1 MRKTK
6 GKKMNF
12 IITKDIDG
20 NEILLN
26 LENVSAIEQYKED
39 RGKTKYFI
47 RQFRPS
53 TSIEISAEE
62 FEKFKSMVKITATKI
77 VDCELPPADITAP
90 ESIPETTQKVFAPAE
105 DFAPKTVKIGEQI
118 WMNKN
123 LAIDDGGNGITI
135 NKETGEHYYTWD
147 AAKRVAEKIK
157 GWHLPTIAEWDFLA
171 ANAGG
176 REVCGNK
183 LKSASGW
190 DDDGNGTDDFG
201 FSALPAGLYNGSF
214 YSLGSDAYFWTATE
228 SSSSYAYCRYF
239 GTGAS
244 MDSYYNSKYGQY
256 SVRLVKDS
264 E

>member
-1 MRKTK
+1 
-6 GKKMNF
+6 MNF

-53 TSIEISAEE
+53 ASIEISAEE
-62 FEKFKSMVKITATKI
+62 FEKFKSIVKLTAVKI
-77 VDCELPPADITAP
+77 VDCELPPYDIPAP
-90 ESIPETTQKVFAPAE
+90 ESITETTQKAFAPAE
-105 DFAPKTVKIGEQI
+105 DFAPKTVKIGDQI

-123 LAIDDGGNGITI
+123 LAIDDGGDGITI
-135 NKETGEHYYTWD
+135 NQETGEHYYTWD
-147 AAKRVAEKIK
+147 AAKRVVEKIK

-176 REVCGNK
+176 CEVCGNK
-183 LKSASGW
+183 LKAASGW
-190 DDDGNGTDDFG
+190 DDNGNGTDDFG
-201 FSALPAGLYNGSF
+201 FSALPAGYYNGSF
-214 YSLGSDAYFWTATE
+214 RNLGSYAYFWTATE
-228 SSSSYAYCRYF
+228 YNSSIAYFRNF
-239 GTGAS
+239 NTGAS
-244 MDSYYNSKYGQY
+244 VNSNNYSKNYQY

>member
-1 MRKTK
+1 
-6 GKKMNF
+6 MNF
-12 IITKDIDG
+12 IITKDIDS

-26 LENVSAIEQYKED
+26 LENVSAIEQYKKES
-39 RGKTKYFI
+39 GETKYLILLFKPI
-47 RQFRPS
+47 
-53 TSIEISAEE
+53 TKIEINAEE
-62 FEKFKSMVKITATKI
+62 FEKLKAMVKLTATKI
-77 VDCELPPADITAP
+77 VDCELPPSDITAP
-90 ESIPETTQKVFAPAE
+90 ESIPETTKKVFAPAE
-105 DFAPKTVKIGEQI
+105 DFATKTVKIGDQI

-123 LAIDDGGNGITI
+123 LAIDDGGDGITI

-157 GWHLPTIAEWDFLA
+157 GWHLPTIAEWDFLV

-183 LKSASGW
+183 LKAASGW

-201 FSALPAGLYNGSF
+201 FSALPAGNYNGSF
-214 YSLGSDAYFWTATE
+214 YILGSNANFWTATE
-228 SSSSYAYCRYF
+228 YDSSSAYYRNF
-239 GTGAS
+239 NTGAS
-244 MDSYYNSKYGQY
+244 MDSDYYYKSGQY

>member
-1 MRKTK
+1 
-6 GKKMNF
+6 MNF

-26 LENVSAIEQYKED
+26 LENVSAIEQYKEES
-39 RGKTKYFI
+39 GKTKYLILLFKPI
-47 RQFRPS
+47 
-53 TSIEISAEE
+53 TKIEISAEE
-62 FEKFKSMVKITATKI
+62 FEKLKAMVKLTATKI
-77 VDCELPPADITAP
+77 VDCEIPPYNFSAP
-90 ESIPETTQKVFAPAE
+90 ESIPETTKKVFAPDE
-105 DFAPKTVKIGEQI
+105 DFAPKTVKIGDQI

-123 LAIDDGGNGITI
+123 LAIDDGGDGITI

-176 REVCGNK
+176 REVCGTK
-183 LKSASGW
+183 LKAASGW

-201 FSALPAGLYNGSF
+201 FSALPAGSYYGSF
-214 YSLGSDAYFWTATE
+214 DYLGSYAYFWTATE
-228 SSSSYAYCRYF
+228 YNSSYAYYRYF
-239 GTGAS
+239 STGAS
-244 MDSYYNSKYGQY
+244 VDSDDINEYYQY

>member
-1 MRKTK
+1 
-6 GKKMNF
+6 MNF

-26 LENVSAIEQYKED
+26 LENVSTIVQYKED
-39 RGKTKYFI
+39 RVKTKYLI
-47 RQFRPS
+47 RQSRPIA
-53 TSIEISAEE
+53 SIEISAEE
-62 FEKFKSMVKITATKI
+62 FEKFKSIVKLTAVKI
-77 VDCELPPADITAP
+77 DDFEFPPDDIPAP
-90 ESIPETTQKVFAPAE
+90 KSIPETTKKVFAPAE
-105 DFAPKTVKIGEQI
+105 DFAPKTVKIGDQI

-123 LAIDDGGNGITI
+123 LAIDDGGDGITI

-176 REVCGNK
+176 REVCGAK
-183 LKSASGW
+183 LKATSGW

-201 FSALPAGLYNGSF
+201 FSALPAGTYDGSF
-214 YSLGSDAYFWTATE
+214 YFLGSSAYFWTATGNY
-228 SSSSYAYCRYF
+228 SSYAYYRYF
-239 GTGAS
+239 RTGAS
-244 MDSYYNSKYGQY
+244 MGSDFSNKNYQY

>member
-1 MRKTK
+1 
-6 GKKMNF
+6 MNF
-12 IITKDIDG
+12 ISTKDIDG

-53 TSIEISAEE
+53 VSIEINAEE
-62 FEKFKSMVKITATKI
+62 FEKFKTLVNITEIKLA
-77 VDCELPPADITAP
+77 CELPPYDIPAP
-90 ESIPETTQKVFAPAE
+90 ESIPETTKKVFAPAE
-105 DFAPKTVKIGEQI
+105 DFAPKTVKIGDQI

-123 LAIDDGGNGITI
+123 LAVDDGGDGITI

-176 REVCGNK
+176 REVCGTK
-183 LKSASGW
+183 LKAASGW

-201 FSALPAGLYNGSF
+201 FSALPAGNYYGSF
-214 YSLGSDAYFWTATE
+214 NYLGSNANFWTATE
-228 SSSSYAYCRYF
+228 YNSSGAYNRYF
-239 GTGAS
+239 NTGAS
-244 MDSYYNSKYGQY
+244 MYSYNDYKYGQY

>member
-1 MRKTK
+1 
-6 GKKMNF
+6 MNF

-26 LENVSAIEQYKED
+26 LENVSAIEQYQKES
-39 RGKTKYFI
+39 GETKYLILLFKPI
-47 RQFRPS
+47 
-53 TSIEISAEE
+53 TKIEISAEE
-62 FEKFKSMVKITATKI
+62 FEKFKSIVKLTAFKI
-77 VDCELPPADITAP
+77 VDCELPPYDIPAP
-90 ESIPETTQKVFAPAE
+90 ESIPETTQKAFAPAE
-105 DFAPKTVKIGEQI
+105 DFAPKTVKIGDQI

-123 LAIDDGGNGITI
+123 LAIDDGGDGITV
-135 NKETGEHYYTWD
+135 NQETGEHYYTWD

-183 LKSASGW
+183 LKAESGW
-190 DDDGNGTDDFG
+190 DDDGNGTNDFG
-201 FSALPAGLYNGSF
+201 FSALPAGYYNGSF
-214 YSLGSDAYFWTATE
+214 NDLGSGAYFWTATE
-228 SSSSYAYCRYF
+228 YSSSYAYRRYF
-239 GTGAS
+239 FTGAS
-244 MDSYYNSKYGQY
+244 MISFYDYKFSQC

>member
-1 MRKTK
+1 
-6 GKKMNF
+6 MNF
-12 IITKDIDG
+12 ISTKDIDG

-26 LENVSAIEQYKED
+26 LENVSAIEQYNKES
-39 RGKTKYFI
+39 GETKYLILLFKPI
-47 RQFRPS
+47 
-53 TSIEISAEE
+53 TKIEISAEE
-62 FEKFKSMVKITATKI
+62 FEKLKAMVKLTATKI
-77 VDCELPPADITAP
+77 VDCELPPSDITAP
-90 ESIPETTQKVFAPAE
+90 ESIPETTKKVFAPAE
-105 DFAPKTVKIGEQI
+105 DFAPKTVKIGNQI

-123 LAIDDGGNGITI
+123 LAIDDGGDGITI

-183 LKSASGW
+183 LKAASGW

-201 FSALPAGLYNGSF
+201 FSALPAGYYSGSF
-214 YSLGSDAYFWTATE
+214 YNLGSYANFWTATE
-228 SSSSYAYCRYF
+228 NGSSLAYYRYF
-239 GTGAS
+239 FTGTS
-244 MDSYYNSKYGQY
+244 MSSLNNKYDQY

>member
-1 MRKTK
+1 
-6 GKKMNF
+6 MNF

-26 LENVSAIEQYKED
+26 LENVSAIEQYKKES
-39 RGKTKYFI
+39 GETKYLILLFKPI
-47 RQFRPS
+47 
-53 TSIEISAEE
+53 TKIEISAEE
-62 FEKFKSMVKITATKI
+62 FEKLKAMVKLTATKI
-77 VDCELPPADITAP
+77 VDCEIPPYNFPTP
-90 ESIPETTQKVFAPAE
+90 ESIPETTKKAFAPAE
-105 DFAPKTVKIGEQI
+105 DFAPKTVKIGDQI

-123 LAIDDGGNGITI
+123 LAIDDGGDGITI
-135 NKETGEHYYTWD
+135 NQETGEHYYTWD
-147 AAKRVAEKIK
+147 AAKRVVKKIK

-183 LKSASGW
+183 LKAASGW

-201 FSALPAGLYNGSF
+201 FSALPAGYYGGSF
-214 YSLGSDAYFWTATE
+214 YSLGSSAFFWTATE
-228 SSSSYAYCRYF
+228 YSSSFAYFRF
-239 GTGAS
+239 FSTGAS
-244 MDSYYNSKYGQY
+244 MDSNSYSKSYQY

>member
-1 MRKTK
+1 
-6 GKKMNF
+6 MNF

-26 LENVSAIEQYKED
+26 IENVSAIEQYKED

-53 TSIEISAEE
+53 VSIEISAEE
-62 FEKFKSMVKITATKI
+62 FEKFKSMVNPAEIKLA
-77 VDCELPPADITAP
+77 CELPPYDIPAP
-90 ESIPETTQKVFAPAE
+90 ESIPETTQKVFAPSE
-105 DFAPKTVKIGEQI
+105 DFAPKTVKIGDQI

-123 LAIDDGGNGITI
+123 LAVNDGGDGITI
-135 NKETGEHYYTWD
+135 NEETGEHYYTWD

-183 LKSASGW
+183 LKAASGW

-201 FSALPAGLYNGSF
+201 FSALPAGYYYGSF
-214 YSLGSDAYFWTATE
+214 SNLGSNACFWTATE
-228 SSSSYAYCRYF
+228 NNSSYAYFRYF
-239 GTGAS
+239 STGAS
-244 MDSYYNSKYGQY
+244 MYSNYYNKNYRY

>member
-1 MRKTK
+1 
-6 GKKMNF
+6 MNL

-47 RQFRPS
+47 RKFRPIA
-53 TSIEISAEE
+53 SIKISAEE
-62 FEKFKSMVKITATKI
+62 FEKFKSMVNLAEIKLA
-77 VDCELPPADITAP
+77 CELPPYDIPAP
-90 ESIPETTQKVFAPAE
+90 ESIPETTKKVFAPAE
-105 DFAPKTVKIGEQI
+105 DFAPKTVKIGDQI

-123 LAIDDGGNGITI
+123 LDINDGGDGITI

-171 ANAGG
+171 ANSGG
-176 REVCGNK
+176 REVCGTK
-183 LKSASGW
+183 LKAASGW

-201 FSALPAGLYNGSF
+201 FSALPAGYYNGSF
-214 YSLGSDAYFWTATE
+214 YGLGSSAYFWTATE
-228 SSSSYAYCRYF
+228 NGSSNAYSRNF
-239 GTGAS
+239 RTGAS
-244 MDSYYNSKYGQY
+244 MGSYYYYENNQY

>member
-1 MRKTK
+1 
-6 GKKMNF
+6 MNF

-47 RQFRPS
+47 RQFRTS
-53 TSIEISAEE
+53 VSIEISAEE
-62 FEKFKSMVKITATKI
+62 FEKFKAMVNIAEIKLA
-77 VDCELPPADITAP
+77 CELPPYDIPAP

-105 DFAPKTVKIGEQI
+105 DFAPKTVKIGDQI

-123 LAIDDGGNGITI
+123 LAIDDGGDGITI

-147 AAKRVAEKIK
+147 ATNRVAEKIK

-183 LKSASGW
+183 LKATSGW
-190 DDDGNGTDDFG
+190 EDDGNGTDDFG
-201 FSALPAGLYNGSF
+201 FSALPAGYYDGSF
-214 YSLGSDAYFWTATE
+214 DYLGADAYFWTATE
-228 SSSSYAYCRYF
+228 SNSSYAYCRYF
-239 GTGAS
+239 NTGAS
-244 MDSYYNSKYGQY
+244 MYSNDYNKYYQY

>member
-1 MRKTK
+1 
-6 GKKMNF
+6 MNF

-20 NEILLN
+20 NEILMN
-26 LENVSAIEQYKED
+26 LENVSAIEQSKEE

-53 TSIEISAEE
+53 VSIEISAEE
-62 FEKFKSMVKITATKI
+62 FEKFKSIVKLTAVKI
-77 VDCELPPADITAP
+77 DDFELPPFDITTP
-90 ESIPETTQKVFAPAE
+90 ESIPETTKKVFAPAE
-105 DFAPKTVKIGEQI
+105 DFAPKTVKIGDQI

-176 REVCGNK
+176 REFCGAK
-183 LKSASGW
+183 LKATSDW

-201 FSALPAGLYNGSF
+201 FSALPAGSYFGSF
-214 YSLGSDAYFWTATE
+214 YYLGSYAYFWTATE
-228 SSSSYAYCRYF
+228 YNSSNAYYRYF
-239 GTGAS
+239 NTGAS
-244 MDSYYNSKYGQY
+244 MGSINIIKNYQY

>member
-1 MRKTK
+1 MPT
-6 GKKMNF
+6 GFNF
-12 IITKDIDG
+12 IITKNIDG

-26 LENVSAIEQYKED
+26 LKNVSVIEQYKED

-47 RQFRPS
+47 RQFCPS
-53 TSIEISAEE
+53 VSIEISAEE
-62 FEKFKSMVKITATKI
+62 FEKFKSIVKLTAVKIA
-77 VDCELPPADITAP
+77 DCELPPSDITAP
-90 ESIPETTQKVFAPAE
+90 ESIPETTQKVFAPTE
-105 DFAPKTVKIGEQI
+105 DFAPKTVKIGDQI

-123 LAIDDGGNGITI
+123 LAIDDGGDGIAI

-147 AAKRVAEKIK
+147 AAKRVSEKIK

-183 LKSASGW
+183 LKAVSGW

-201 FSALPAGLYNGSF
+201 FSAFPAGFYYGSF
-214 YSLGSDAYFWTATE
+214 YGVGSGASFWTATE
-228 SSSSYAYCRYF
+228 SHSSSAYSRYF
-239 GTGAS
+239 DTGAS
-244 MDSYYNSKYGQY
+244 MNSYNNNKYAQY

>member
-1 MRKTK
+1 
-6 GKKMNF
+6 MNF
-12 IITKDIDG
+12 IITKDIDS

-26 LENVSAIEQYKED
+26 LENVSAIEQYKKES
-39 RGKTKYFI
+39 GETKYLILLFKPI
-47 RQFRPS
+47 
-53 TSIEISAEE
+53 TKIEISAEE
-62 FEKFKSMVKITATKI
+62 FEKLKAMVKLTATKI
-77 VDCELPPADITAP
+77 VNCEIPPYNFPTP
-90 ESIPETTQKVFAPAE
+90 ESIPETTKKVFAPAE
-105 DFAPKTVKIGEQI
+105 DFAPKTVKIGDQI

-123 LAIDDGGNGITI
+123 LAIDDGGDGITI

-176 REVCGNK
+176 REFCGTK
-183 LKSASGW
+183 LKAASGW

-201 FSALPAGLYNGSF
+201 FSALPAGNYSGSF
-214 YSLGSDAYFWTATE
+214 LNLGFIAYFWTATE
-228 SSSSYAYCRYF
+228 NYSSYAYRRYF
-239 GTGAS
+239 NTGAS
-244 MDSYYNSKYGQY
+244 MSSDYNYKNYQY

>member
-1 MRKTK
+1 
-6 GKKMNF
+6 MNF

-39 RGKTKYFI
+39 RVKTKYFI

-53 TSIEISAEE
+53 ASIEISAEE
-62 FEKFKSMVKITATKI
+62 FEKFKAMVNLTEIKLA
-77 VDCELPPADITAP
+77 CELPPYDIPAP
-90 ESIPETTQKVFAPAE
+90 ESLPETTQKVFAPAE
-105 DFAPKTVKIGEQI
+105 DFAPKTVKIGNQI

-123 LAIDDGGNGITI
+123 LAIDDGGDGIAI
-135 NKETGEHYYTWD
+135 NKETGKHYYTWD

-176 REVCGNK
+176 REVCGAK
-183 LKSASGW
+183 LKATSGW

-201 FSALPAGLYNGSF
+201 FSALPAGNHEGVFNL
-214 YSLGSDAYFWTATE
+214 LGSVAYFWTATE
-228 SSSSYAYCRYF
+228 CSSSYAYGRFFY
-239 GTGAS
+239 TGAS
-244 MDSYYNSKYGQY
+244 MNSYHNLKSNQY

>member
-1 MRKTK
+1 
-6 GKKMNF
+6 MNF

-26 LENVSAIEQYKED
+26 LENVSAIEQYKEEL
-39 RGKTKYFI
+39 GKTKYFI

-53 TSIEISAEE
+53 VNIEISAEE
-62 FEKFKSMVKITATKI
+62 FEKFKSMVKMTATKI
-77 VDCELPPADITAP
+77 VDCELPPYDIPAP
-90 ESIPETTQKVFAPAE
+90 ESIPETTKKASTDTENFVTE
-105 DFAPKTVKIGEQI
+105 TVKIGNQI

-176 REVCGNK
+176 REVCGTK
-183 LKSASGW
+183 LKATSGW
-190 DDDGNGTDDFG
+190 DDDGNGTDYFG
-201 FSALPAGLYNGSF
+201 FSAFPAGYYYGSF
-214 YSLGSDAYFWTATE
+214 DLLGSNANFWTATE
-228 SSSSYAYCRYF
+228 GNSSYAYSRAF
-239 GTGAS
+239 STGAS
-244 MDSYYNSKYGQY
+244 MDSYYDDKDYQY

>member
-1 MRKTK
+1 
-6 GKKMNF
+6 MNF
-12 IITKDIDG
+12 ISTKDIDG

-26 LENVSAIEQYKED
+26 LENVSAIEQYQKES
-39 RGKTKYFI
+39 GETKYLILLFKPI
-47 RQFRPS
+47 
-53 TSIEISAEE
+53 TKIEISAEE
-62 FEKFKSMVKITATKI
+62 FEKFKSMVKLTAVKI
-77 VDCELPPADITAP
+77 VDCEIPPYNFSTP
-90 ESIPETTQKVFAPAE
+90 ESIPETTKKVFAPAE
-105 DFAPKTVKIGEQI
+105 NFAPKTVKIGNQI

-123 LAIDDGGNGITI
+123 LAIDDGGDGITV

-176 REVCGNK
+176 HEVCGTK
-183 LKSASGW
+183 LKAASGW

-214 YSLGSDAYFWTATE
+214 YDLGSNAYFWSATE
-228 SSSSYAYCRYF
+228 SDSSGAYYRYF
-239 GTGAS
+239 NTGAS
-244 MDSYYNSKYGQY
+244 MDSDDYYKDYQY

>member
-1 MRKTK
+1 
-6 GKKMNF
+6 MNF

-53 TSIEISAEE
+53 VSIEISAEE
-62 FEKFKSMVKITATKI
+62 FEKFKSMVKLTATKI
-77 VDCELPPADITAP
+77 VDCELSPSDITAP
-90 ESIPETTQKVFAPAE
+90 ESIPETTKKASIDTENFVTE
-105 DFAPKTVKIGEQI
+105 TVKIGDQI

-123 LAIDDGGNGITI
+123 LAIDDGGDGITI
-135 NKETGEHYYTWD
+135 NNETGEHYYTWY

-201 FSALPAGLYNGSF
+201 FSALPAGLYYGSF
-214 YSLGSDAYFWTATE
+214 YNLGSYAYFWTATE
-228 SSSSYAYCRYF
+228 YSSSYAYYRYF
-239 GTGAS
+239 NTGAS
-244 MDSYYNSKYGQY
+244 MNSDDNYKYYQY

>member
-1 MRKTK
+1 
-6 GKKMNF
+6 MNF

-26 LENVSAIEQYKED
+26 LENVSAVKQYKED

-53 TSIEISAEE
+53 VSIEINAEE
-62 FEKFKSMVKITATKI
+62 FEKFKSMVKLTATKI
-77 VDCELPPADITAP
+77 VDCELPPSDITAP
-90 ESIPETTQKVFAPAE
+90 EIIPETTKKVFAPAE
-105 DFAPKTVKIGEQI
+105 DFAPKTVKIGDQI

-123 LAIDDGGNGITI
+123 LAIDDGGDGIAI

-176 REVCGNK
+176 REVCGAK
-183 LKSASGW
+183 LKATSGW
-190 DDDGNGTDDFG
+190 EDDGNGTDDFG
-201 FSALPAGLYNGSF
+201 FSALPAGYYFGSF
-214 YSLGSDAYFWTATE
+214 NDRGSNAYFWTATE
-228 SSSSYAYCRYF
+228 YNSSYAYRRYF
-239 GTGAS
+239 ITGAS
-244 MDSYYNSKYGQY
+244 MNSYNNDKNLQY

>member
-1 MRKTK
+1 
-6 GKKMNF
+6 MNF

-26 LENVSAIEQYKED
+26 LENVSAIEQHKED

-62 FEKFKSMVKITATKI
+62 FEKLKAMVKLTATKI
-77 VDCELPPADITAP
+77 VDCELSPSDTTAP
-90 ESIPETTQKVFAPAE
+90 ESIPETTKKVFAPAE
-105 DFAPKTVKIGEQI
+105 GFAPKTVKIGDQI

-123 LAIDDGGNGITI
+123 LAIDDGGDGITI

-183 LKSASGW
+183 LKAASGW
-190 DDDGNGTDDFG
+190 DDNSNGTDDFG
-201 FSALPAGLYNGSF
+201 FSALPAGDYDGSF
-214 YSLGSDAYFWTATE
+214 SYLGSSAHFWTATE
-228 SSSSYAYCRYF
+228 YNSSSAYNRYLN
-239 GTGAS
+239 TGAS
-244 MDSYYNSKYGQY
+244 MGSNNYYENSQY

>member
-1 MRKTK
+1 
-6 GKKMNF
+6 MNF
-12 IITKDIDG
+12 ISTKDIDG

-47 RQFRPS
+47 RQHRPS
-53 TSIEISAEE
+53 VSIEISAEE
-62 FEKFKSMVKITATKI
+62 FEKFKAMVKLTAVKI
-77 VDCELPPADITAP
+77 ADCELPPYDIPAP
-90 ESIPETTQKVFAPAE
+90 ESIPETTKKVFAPAE

-123 LAIDDGGNGITI
+123 LAIDDGGDGIAI
-135 NKETGEHYYTWD
+135 NKETGEHYYTWE

-176 REVCGNK
+176 REACGTK
-183 LKSASGW
+183 LKATSGW
-190 DDDGNGTDDFG
+190 DDNGNGTDDFG
-201 FSALPAGLYNGSF
+201 FSAFPAGYYYGSF
-214 YSLGSDAYFWTATE
+214 YNVGSYAYFWTATE
-228 SSSSYAYCRYF
+228 DNSSNAYYRSF
-239 GTGAS
+239 NTGAS
-244 MDSYYNSKYGQY
+244 MDSYSYYKTNQY

>member
-1 MRKTK
+1 
-6 GKKMNF
+6 MNF
-12 IITKDIDG
+12 IITKDIDA

-47 RQFRPS
+47 RQFRHS
-53 TSIEISAEE
+53 ASIEISAEE
-62 FEKFKSMVKITATKI
+62 FEKFKSMVKLTATKI
-77 VDCELPPADITAP
+77 VDCELPPSDITAP

-105 DFAPKTVKIGEQI
+105 DFAPKTVKIGDQI
-118 WMNKN
+118 WMTKN
-123 LAIDDGGNGITI
+123 LAIDDGGDGIAI

-176 REVCGNK
+176 HEVCGTK
-183 LKSASGW
+183 LKATSGW
-190 DDDGNGTDDFG
+190 DYDGNGTDNFG
-201 FSALPAGLYNGSF
+201 FSALPAGRYNGSF
-214 YSLGSDAYFWTATE
+214 NGLGSYANFWTATE
-228 SSSSYAYCRYF
+228 FNSSHAYYRYF
-239 GTGAS
+239 NTGAS
-244 MDSYYNSKYGQY
+244 MSSINDYKIHQY

>member
-1 MRKTK
+1 
-6 GKKMNF
+6 MNF

-26 LENVSAIEQYKED
+26 LENVSAIEQYKEE

-53 TSIEISAEE
+53 VSIEISAEE
-62 FEKFKSMVKITATKI
+62 FEKFKAMVKLTATKI
-77 VDCELPPADITAP
+77 VDCELQPSDTTAP
-90 ESIPETTQKVFAPAE
+90 ESIPETTKKVFAPAE
-105 DFAPKTVKIGEQI
+105 DFAPKTVKIGDQI

-123 LAIDDGGNGITI
+123 LAIDDGGDGITI

-176 REVCGNK
+176 REVCGTK
-183 LKSASGW
+183 LKAASGW
-190 DDDGNGTDDFG
+190 DDDGNGTDDFR
-201 FSALPAGLYNGSF
+201 FSALPAGYYNGSF
-214 YSLGSDAYFWTATE
+214 NYLGSSAYFWTAAE
-228 SSSSYAYCRYF
+228 NNSSYAYYRNF
-239 GTGAS
+239 NTGAS
-244 MDSYYNSKYGQY
+244 LNSYDVNKGNQY

>member
-1 MRKTK
+1 
-6 GKKMNF
+6 MNF

-53 TSIEISAEE
+53 VSIEISAEE
-62 FEKFKSMVKITATKI
+62 FEKFKEMVKITATKI
-77 VDCELPPADITAP
+77 VDCEFPPDDTPAP
-90 ESIPETTQKVFAPAE
+90 KSIPETTPKVFAPAE
-105 DFAPKTVKIGEQI
+105 DFAPKTVKIGDQI

-123 LAIDDGGNGITI
+123 LAIDDGGDGITI
-135 NKETGEHYYTWD
+135 NQETGEHYYTWD

-176 REVCGNK
+176 SEVCGNK
-183 LKSASGW
+183 LKASSGW

-201 FSALPAGLYNGSF
+201 FSALPAGYYNGSF
-214 YSLGSDAYFWTATE
+214 NSLGSIAYFWTATE
-228 SSSSYAYCRYF
+228 RNSSNAYCRYF
-239 GTGAS
+239 GTGSS
-244 MDSYYNSKYGQY
+244 MFSNGYNKLNQY

>member
-1 MRKTK
+1 
-6 GKKMNF
+6 MNF

-47 RQFRPS
+47 RQHRPS
-53 TSIEISAEE
+53 VSIEISAEE
-62 FEKFKSMVKITATKI
+62 FEKFKAMVKLTATKI
-77 VDCELPPADITAP
+77 VDCELPPYDTTAP
-90 ESIPETTQKVFAPAE
+90 ESIPETTPKVFAPAE
-105 DFAPKTVKIGEQI
+105 DFAPKTVKIGDQI

-123 LAIDDGGNGITI
+123 LAIDDGGDGITI

-183 LKSASGW
+183 LKAASGW

-201 FSALPAGLYNGSF
+201 FSALPAGGYSGSF
-214 YSLGSDAYFWTATE
+214 YSLGSYAYFWTATE
-228 SSSSYAYCRYF
+228 YNSSYAYRRDF
-239 GTGAS
+239 GAGAS
-244 MDSYYNSKYGQY
+244 MGSDDYYKDYQY

>member
-1 MRKTK
+1 
-6 GKKMNF
+6 MNF

-53 TSIEISAEE
+53 ASIEISAEE
-62 FEKFKSMVKITATKI
+62 FEKFKAMANLTEIKLA
-77 VDCELPPADITAP
+77 CELPPYDIPAP
-90 ESIPETTQKVFAPAE
+90 ASIPETTKKAFAPAE
-105 DFAPKTVKIGEQI
+105 DFAPKTVKIGDQI

-123 LAIDDGGNGITI
+123 LAIDDGGDGITI
-135 NKETGEHYYTWD
+135 NEETGEHYYTWD

-183 LKSASGW
+183 LKAASGW
-190 DDDGNGTDDFG
+190 DNDGNGTDDFG
-201 FSALPAGLYNGSF
+201 FSALPAGFYYGSF
-214 YSLGSDAYFWTATE
+214 ISLGSRAYFWTATE
-228 SSSSYAYCRYF
+228 NYSSNAYYRYF
-239 GTGAS
+239 KSGAS
-244 MDSYYNSKYGQY
+244 MNSYRYNKYYQY

>member
-1 MRKTK
+1 
-6 GKKMNF
+6 MNF

-53 TSIEISAEE
+53 ASIEISAEE
-62 FEKFKSMVKITATKI
+62 FEKFKSMVKLTATKI
-77 VDCELPPADITAP
+77 VDCELPPSDITAP

-105 DFAPKTVKIGEQI
+105 DFAPKTVKIGNQI

-123 LAIDDGGNGITI
+123 LAIDDGGDGIAI

-176 REVCGNK
+176 HEVCGTK
-183 LKSASGW
+183 LKATSGW

-201 FSALPAGLYNGSF
+201 FSALPAGNHEGVFNL
-214 YSLGSDAYFWTATE
+214 LGSVAYFWTATE
-228 SSSSYAYCRYF
+228 RNSSYAYNRLF
-239 GTGAS
+239 DTGAS
-244 MDSYYNSKYGQY
+244 MNSYSNNKYYQY

>member
-1 MRKTK
+1 
-6 GKKMNF
+6 MNF

-26 LENVSAIEQYKED
+26 LENVSAIEQYKEE

-53 TSIEISAEE
+53 ASIEISAEE
-62 FEKFKSMVKITATKI
+62 FEKLKAMVKITAIKI
-77 VDCELPPADITAP
+77 VDCELPPSDITAP

-105 DFAPKTVKIGEQI
+105 DFAPKTVKIGNQI

-123 LAIDDGGNGITI
+123 LAIDDGGDGITI
-135 NKETGEHYYTWD
+135 NQETGEHYYTWD

-176 REVCGNK
+176 REVCGTK
-183 LKSASGW
+183 LKAASGW
-190 DDDGNGTDDFG
+190 DDDGNGTDDFD
-201 FSALPAGLYNGSF
+201 FSALPAGYYNGSF
-214 YSLGSDAYFWTATE
+214 YSLGSNAYFWTVTE
-228 SSSSYAYCRYF
+228 NLSRFAYSRYF
-239 GTGAS
+239 YTGAS
-244 MDSYYNSKYGQY
+244 MVSNDIYKSNQY

>member
-1 MRKTK
+1 
-6 GKKMNF
+6 MNF

-53 TSIEISAEE
+53 VSIEISAEE
-62 FEKFKSMVKITATKI
+62 FEKFKAMVKLTATKI
-77 VDCELPPADITAP
+77 VDCELPPSDIPVP
-90 ESIPETTQKVFAPAE
+90 ESIPETTKKVFAPAE
-105 DFAPKTVKIGEQI
+105 DFAPKTVKIGDQI
-118 WMNKN
+118 WINKN
-123 LAIDDGGNGITI
+123 LAVDDGGDGITI

-183 LKSASGW
+183 LKAASGW
-190 DDDGNGTDDFG
+190 DDDCNGTDDFG
-201 FSALPAGLYNGSF
+201 FSALPAGYYFGSF
-214 YSLGSDAYFWTATE
+214 YNLGSSAYFWTATE
-228 SSSSYAYCRYF
+228 YNSSNAYSRYF
-239 GTGAS
+239 YTGAS
-244 MDSYYNSKYGQY
+244 MGSDGIGKYSQF